1 MSKPHVVQ
9 ILPMYHAE
17 GEVVLNELADVKKFD
32 NFDEEEIIEYLHT
45 TEVDGIILRAPARI
59 TANILDHCQSVKA
72 ISGAGVGLDNI
83 NIEYATEK
91 GIRVLHAPK
100 LNSHATAE
108 HTVGLL
114 LSVMKNVNQ
123 FDLETRKG
131 NFEFRNGMYTFE
143 LRNKK
148 VGLVGFG
155 EIAQKVAHILVNG
168 FDMKAMA
175 YVRNITDFHQKA
187 ANSNQVE
194 LTTSLERVFGECD
207 VVSLHIPL
215 NKETYQLIDYS
226 LLSKMKKNAVLINT
240 ARGAIINESDLVR
253 VIEGNQIH
261 GAGID
266 VFAEEPPCS
275 NHPFYS
281 LKQVTLTP
289 HIGGISL
296 EAARQ
301 TSTLI
306 AKNLIRAIN
315 GEELDVIA
323 NLQQLSRK

>member
-9 ILPMYHAE
+9 ILPMYHCD
-17 GEVVLNELADVKKFD
+17 GEVLLNELADVKKFEY
-32 NFDEEEIIEYLHT
+32 FDEEEIINYLRAT
-45 TEVDGIILRAPARI
+45 KVDGIILRAPARI
-59 TANILDHCQSVKA
+59 TSNILDHCQSVRA

-83 NIEYATEK
+83 NVEYATEK

-108 HTVGLL
+108 HTVALL

-131 NFEFRNGMYTFE
+131 NFDYRDGKYTFE

-175 YVRNITDFHQKA
+175 YVRNITDSHKKA
-187 ANSNQVE
+187 VNGQVE
-194 LTTSLERVFGECD
+194 LTTSLERVFIECD

-215 NKETYQLIDYS
+215 NKETYQLIDFS
-226 LLSKMKKNAVLINT
+226 LLSKMKKNAVLINA
-240 ARGAIINESDLVR
+240 ARGAIINESDLVQ
-253 VIEGNQIH
+253 VIENNQIH

-266 VFAEEPPCS
+266 VFAQEPPAS
-275 NHPFYS
+275 DHPFFS
-281 LKQVTLTP
+281 LKQVTITP

-306 AKNLIRAIN
+306 ANNLIRAIN
-315 GEELDVIA
+315 GEELDVVA